1 MEQKEWKRVYEL
13 YYRPMFLYAL
23 SLTNSIQDAEDLIQ
37 ETFVKAFLSYENT
50 GSLKA
55 WLIKVLKHEFISML
69 RKRKKEILSGEEEP
83 IGKGNFWD
91 EGFTDEGILEKI
103 IREEERRRL
112 FLAIQKLPVRAK
124 EILMES
130 IYFHMD
136 DAQIAREHRITQENV
151 RQIRSRAKQKLI
163 QIMEEGSR

>member
-1 MEQKEWKRVYEL
+1 M
-13 YYRPMFLYAL
+13 
-23 SLTNSIQDAEDLIQ
+23 
-37 ETFVKAFLSYENT
+37 
-50 GSLKA
+50 
-55 WLIKVLKHEFISML
+55 
-69 RKRKKEILSGEEEP
+69 
-83 IGKGNFWD
+83 
-91 EGFTDEGILEKI
+91 
-103 IREEERRRL
+103 EEERRRL
-112 FLAIQKLPVRAK
+112 FLAIQKLPVRSK

>member
-1 MEQKEWKRVYEL
+1 MEQNEWKRVYEL

-37 ETFVKAFLSYENT
+37 ETFVKAFLSYEST
-50 GSLKA
+50 GSLKL
-55 WLIKVLKHEFISML
+55 WLITVLKHEFISML
-69 RKRKKEILSGEEEP
+69 RKRKKEILSGDEEP
-83 IGKGNFWD
+83 VGKENYWN
-91 EGFTDEGILEKI
+91 EGFADEGILEKI
-103 IREEERRRL
+103 IKEEERRRL
-112 FLAIQKLPVRAK
+112 FLAIQKLPVRSK